1 MHQHCSRCPIW
12 SPTVWFIQYPI
23 SGCLGQS
30 SKISEISKIFRKYQK
45 YQEYFRKYSLT
56 IFLICQPALDPRFA
70 TDVYLVDS
78 EQKEE
83 AVEKMRRYFVNRN
96 LNVHTRWTQTIQY
109 LYICMVFVSGTNIFV
124 SEENIF
130 WSGKMYLYWGKIYF
144 SQVQIYLSQG
154 EIYLSQWEYICVG

>member
-12 SPTVWFIQYPI
+12 SLTVWFIQYPI

-30 SKISEISKIFRKYQK
+30 SKIFRKYQK
-45 YQEYFRKYSLT
+45 YLKYLGNIRNIKNIFGNILWQYFWR
-56 IFLICQPALDPRFA
+56 CQPALDPRFA

-154 EIYLSQWEYICVG
+154 EIYLSQW